1 MPQATLSLSPPDGT
15 PLRDVGSRTDATL
28 HVVGA
33 SLGSAPPALLVSCR
47 GSGASDAA
55 ERLCEHEATQ
65 AAATLR
71 ESADEAL
78 VHCRGPSPSLAAVAD
93 AGVAFQPPLVVRG
106 ARAELKV
113 RTTDDGL
120 SALRRTLEAS
130 AVAFEVRSVHANL
143 ESPRL
148 LSDRQERVLR
158 TAVEAGYYAV
168 PQDTTV
174 EAVADDL
181 DLAVSTVSE
190 TLARAERQLAGRYL
204 RTRGERSAGDDDPD
218 PSG

>member
-15 PLRDVGSRTDATL
+15 PLRDVGSRSDATL

-33 SLGSAPPALLVSCR
+33 SLGSEPPALLVSCR
-47 GSGASDAA
+47 GTGASDAA
-55 ERLCEHEATQ
+55 ERLSEHEATET
-65 AAATLR
+65 AATLR

-78 VHCRGPSPSLAAVAD
+78 VHCRAPSPSLAAVAD

-106 ARAELKV
+106 TRAELTV
-113 RTTDDGL
+113 RTSDDGL
-120 SALRRTLEAS
+120 SALRRTLESS
-130 AVAFEVRSVHANL
+130 AVAFDVRSVHASV

-158 TAVEAGYYAV
+158 AAVEAGYYDV
-168 PQDTTV
+168 PQETTV

-181 DLAVSTVSE
+181 DLATSTVSE
-190 TLARAERQLAGRYL
+190 TLARAERQLARRYL
-204 RTRGERSAGDDDPD
+204 RTHGEAGAGAADPGS
-218 PSG
+218 PS

>member
-15 PLRDVGSRTDATL
+15 PLCDVGSRTDATL

-33 SLGSAPPALLVSCR
+33 SLGPARPALLVSCR

-55 ERLCEHEATQ
+55 QRLCDHEATET
-65 AAATLR
+65 AATLR

-78 VHCRGPSPSLAAVAD
+78 VHCRAPSPSLAAVAD
-93 AGVAFQPPLVVRG
+93 AGVAFQPPLVVEG
-106 ARAELKV
+106 TRAELTV

-120 SALRRTLEAS
+120 SALHRTLEAS
-130 AVAFEVRSVHANL
+130 AVAFEVRSVHASV
-143 ESPRL
+143 ESPGL

-158 TAVEAGYYAV
+158 AAVEAGYYDV
-168 PQDTTV
+168 PRETTV

-190 TLARAERQLAGRYL
+190 TLGRAERRVARRYL
-204 RTRGERSAGDDDPD
+204 RTHGERGDDAVGPD
-218 PSG
+218 SPG